1 MRPKLGIPL
10 SLAAYGSCVTSPAIS
25 DLNPAR
31 ITMYGAAWCGDCR
44 RSKALLDRRGVDYDY
59 VDLEVEFDG
68 AERAKAISGRTQ
80 IPVVVFPDGTH
91 FTEPTDAELAGKLDE
106 AIAA

>member
-1 MRPKLGIPL
+1 M
-10 SLAAYGSCVTSPAIS
+10 TSPANP

-31 ITMYGAAWCGDCR
+31 ITMYGADWCIDCR
-44 RSKALLDRRGVDYDY
+44 RSKALFDRRGVEYDY
-59 VDLEVEFDG
+59 VDLEVVIEG
-68 AERAKAISGRTQ
+68 ADRAKAISGRTQ

-91 FTEPTDAELAGKLDE
+91 FTEPTDAELSEKLDE